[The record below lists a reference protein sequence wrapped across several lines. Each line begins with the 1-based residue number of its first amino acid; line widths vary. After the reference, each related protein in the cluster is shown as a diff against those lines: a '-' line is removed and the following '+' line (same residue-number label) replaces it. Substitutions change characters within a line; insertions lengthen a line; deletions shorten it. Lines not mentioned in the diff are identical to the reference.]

1 LVLCRAEARRAR
13 RRRQKGVAAGG
24 LKVYGEYDKRE
35 EESMK
40 RMMMAAAMAAVVC
53 TAAAEDTHAAKTA
66 EVMHRFEIRIEALR
80 ADADAIDLAM
90 GQLNRTCKGTAEA
103 RTAISNLVAGTV
115 WRDLRSRET
124 RRNRTAQEEAKR
136 KLDHAELLIKAAE
149 GELRVVDNGDQRAW
163 VRGETTAKKADSIV
177 AEAAPVPE
185 ESGRVRKP
193 KEKRAK

>member
-1 LVLCRAEARRAR
+1 MQRERRKR
-13 RRRQKGVAAGG
+13 KKGVAAGG
-24 LKVYGEYDKRE
+24 LKVYGKYDKRE
-35 EESMK
+35 EKSMN
-40 RMMMAAAMAAVVC
+40 RMMLAVAMAAVVC
-53 TAAAEDTHAAKTA
+53 IAEAEDTHATKTA

-80 ADADAIDLAM
+80 ADADTIDLAM
-90 GQLNRTCKGTAEA
+90 RQLNRTSKGTAEA

-163 VRGETTAKKADSIV
+163 VRGETTAKKADNIV
-177 AEAAPVPE
+177 ADDSPVPE
-185 ESGRVRKP
+185 EAGRNRKP